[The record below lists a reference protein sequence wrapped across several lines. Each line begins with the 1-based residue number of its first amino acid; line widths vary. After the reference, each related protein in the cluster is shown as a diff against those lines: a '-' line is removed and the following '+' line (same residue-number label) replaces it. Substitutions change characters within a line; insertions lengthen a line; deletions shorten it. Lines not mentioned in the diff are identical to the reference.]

1 MKTQEDI
8 NKSLSDYSVLLTNKF
23 IFIGLSLLS
32 VPFLT
37 RILGKAGYGQLNL
50 FYLVA
55 NIAFIAFI
63 SWNSASIL
71 RFGKEEYVREEKL
84 NKVFWARNILIGAGI
99 LIAIPIFLIFKER
112 IDEYLQFN
120 FAYIF
125 IIIFLLVRIG
135 WDYNKYIFQA
145 TGKLKISSLIELIP
159 RTFFVL
165 SILILFFLNIKN
177 IIFILVVLIV
187 SQLLTTIISFKWINL
202 GWFFPVRTN
211 KKIIKEILSFSYP
224 LIFSSLA
231 AYVINY
237 VDLLV
242 IKKYFSI
249 SDVGVYSL
257 SYNIMRYLHQIIA
270 TIIIVTGPI
279 LIGLYTEKREDII
292 KTYIKRLIPQG
303 IFGWSI
309 ILVIGIVCLPFF
321 LPIIFGEEFNLSVL
335 PAQILLVGLLINGI
349 ACFYS
354 GVITTYKI
362 IKPMV
367 IINIIMSILNF
378 IGDVLLV
385 PRIGIIGAAISSAVS
400 FSLGGVGY
408 MYLGNKRL
416 KLKEIKSTVFLIPV
430 MIAFI
435 GVHYKINLFFSLAGI
450 IFVYFLIISKFKL
463 FSVSDIQLLDKIT
476 MPSKLR
482 KVIYKLY
489 FVLGQ

>member
-23 IFIGLSLLS
+23 ILIGLSLLS
-32 VPFLT
+32 LPFLT

-50 FYLVA
+50 FYLVT

-63 SWNSASIL
+63 NWNSASIL
-71 RFGKEEYVREEKL
+71 RFGKEEYVREGKL
-84 NKVFWARNILIGAGI
+84 NKVFWARNIFIGVGI
-99 LIAIPIFLIFKER
+99 VVAIPFFLIFKER
-112 IDEYLQFN
+112 IDKYLQFN

-125 IIIFLLVRIG
+125 IIVFLLVQIG
-135 WDYNKYIFQA
+135 WNYNSSIFQA
-145 TGKLKISSLIELIP
+145 TSKLKISSLVELIP
-159 RTFFVL
+159 KIFLVL
-165 SILILFFLNIKN
+165 SILIMFFLNIKN
-177 IIFILVVLIV
+177 IIFILVVLIT
-187 SQLLTTIISFKWINL
+187 SQLLTTIISFKWISL
-202 GWFFPVRTN
+202 EWFFPVKTN
-211 KKIIKEILSFSYP
+211 KKIIKEIFSFSYP

-231 AYVINY
+231 SYVINY
-237 VDLLV
+237 VDLIV
-242 IKKYFSI
+242 IKRYLSV

-279 LIGLYTEKREDII
+279 LIGLYTEEREDII

-303 IFGWSI
+303 IFAWSI

-362 IKPMV
+362 IKPIV
-367 IINIIMSILNF
+367 IISIIMSALNF

-385 PRIGIIGAAISSAVS
+385 PRIGIIGAAISSTVV
-400 FSLGGVGY
+400 FSIGGVGY

-430 MIAFI
+430 MIAFL
-435 GVHYKINLFFSLAGI
+435 GVHYKINLFFPLVGI
-450 IFVYFLIISKFKL
+450 VFVYFLAVTKFKL
-463 FSVSDIQLLDKIT
+463 FSALDTQLLDKIT
-476 MPSKLR
+476 MPFRLR
-482 KVIYKLY
+482 KAIYKLY
-489 FVLGQ
+489 FILGQ